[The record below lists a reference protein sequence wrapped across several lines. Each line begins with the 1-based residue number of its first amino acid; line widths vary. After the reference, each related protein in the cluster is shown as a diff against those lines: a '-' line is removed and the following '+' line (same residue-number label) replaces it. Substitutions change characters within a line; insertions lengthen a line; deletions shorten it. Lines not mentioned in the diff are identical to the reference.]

1 MKTLLLVLMCC
12 LAFAAYADEQ
22 APSTSDRLKSDA
34 KGFAGSVAKAT
45 KDVGKQIGTG
55 TKKAVASIKTEAKKT
70 DVKQGARGD
79 GSAKHPNEKMD
90 TAKAGRK

>member
-12 LAFAAYADEQ
+12 LAFGAYAEEQ
-22 APSTSDRLKSDA
+22 APSTGDRVKSDA
-34 KGFAGSVAKAT
+34 KGFARGVAKAT

-55 TKKAVASIKTEAKKT
+55 TKKTVKSIKTKVKA
-70 DVKQGARGD
+70 DVKQGTPGD
-79 GSAKHPNEKMD
+79 GSAKRQNEKMD